1 MKQTILLLVS
11 FLLVQCSCSIAQQK
25 TSVSDFGFLKGSWT
39 MNTAKG
45 RIVESWK
52 MSKDSGMVGISF
64 SINNTG
70 DSTLPETIKIY
81 ESAGSIYY
89 EPTGNGAGNNSTVSF
104 KLISAE
110 NGIFVFENR
119 NHDFPQR
126 ISYQSQSQSNV
137 LAWIEGTVNGKF
149 RKIEFPYSREK
160 LN

>member
-1 MKQTILLLVS
+1 MKQKLLLFSLFFVLCFES
-11 FLLVQCSCSIAQQK
+11 NAQQR
-25 TSVSDFGFLKGSWT
+25 TSLSDFDFLKGSWT

-52 MSKDSGMVGISF
+52 MSKDSRMYGISF
-64 SINNTG
+64 SISNAG
-70 DSTLPETIKIY
+70 DSTLLETIKIY

-89 EPTGNGAGNNSTVSF
+89 EPTGNGAGNDSTVSF
-104 KLISAE
+104 KLVSAE
-110 NGIFVFENR
+110 DGIFVFENK

-126 ISYQSQSQSNV
+126 ISYHFQSASNV

>member
-1 MKQTILLLVS
+1 MKQKLLLFS
-11 FLLVQCSCSIAQQK
+11 FLLALCSGSIAQQR
-25 TSVSDFGFLKGSWT
+25 TSVSDFSFLKGSWT

-52 MSKDSGMVGISF
+52 MSKDSGMDGISF
-64 SINNTG
+64 SISNSG
-70 DSTLPETIKIY
+70 DSTLLETIRIY

-89 EPTGNGAGNNSTVSF
+89 EPSGNGPGNDSTVSF
-104 KLISAE
+104 KLISVE

-126 ISYQSQSQSNV
+126 ISYQSQSASNV